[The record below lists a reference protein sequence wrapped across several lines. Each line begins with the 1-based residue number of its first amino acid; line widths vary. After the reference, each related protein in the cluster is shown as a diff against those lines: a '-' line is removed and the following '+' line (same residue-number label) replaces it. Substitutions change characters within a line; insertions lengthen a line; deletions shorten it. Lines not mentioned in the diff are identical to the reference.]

1 MSFYDD
7 ASLIL
12 LAGGEAGKDGK
23 AYSVKPTDGGG
34 DFTFTRGSNLTATRV
49 DSNGL
54 IEKGRENS
62 LLQSN
67 QFDTTWTTSNT
78 SVTSGQSGYDGS
90 SDAWLL
96 NSTTTGSPRIQQI
109 VSSSGVST
117 YSVYAKAATDD
128 FVQLRAFMSP
138 SGDASIWIDLSNGVI
153 VNSSG
158 AAKVTSNIES
168 IGSGWY
174 RCSLTFN
181 GTLSHLRI
189 YPASAFG
196 TYSTSGNGVY
206 IQDAQ
211 VELGLVATEYIES
224 GATTGLA
231 GILEDS
237 PRFDYSDGASCP
249 SLLLEPSRTN
259 LVEQSEY
266 MLGSNWLGGQTSLTP
281 VLSPDL
287 SPEGKL
293 NAYRITRTSTN
304 TQLGSLSTITSG
316 QTYTGSIYIK
326 RVSGSYNARIK
337 VVENTS
343 TTIAITDE
351 WERFDLTEV
360 ATSSNGRL
368 YISPFSTGDVID
380 VWGAQLEEGSYATS
394 YIPNHSGGS
403 VTRAADEMQEL
414 ILDDDL
420 TSVVLFGEITAPD
433 VVRDSSQR
441 LLEMGKSGTNSNAFY
456 AYRNSETNERRA
468 TFHTKNASGAQAF
481 IAEAATDRVKF
492 AMQYNAGNGSIK
504 VYINGSNALASSI
517 TDLDYTEFDKFALS
531 GVGGVVRVHQFI
543 ALKATYTNT
552 ELAALTAL

>member
-1 MSFYDD
+1 
-7 ASLIL
+7 
-12 LAGGEAGKDGK
+12 
-23 AYSVKPTDGGG
+23 
-34 DFTFTRGSNLTATRV
+34 
-49 DSNGL
+49 
-54 IEKGRENS
+54 
-62 LLQSN
+62 
-67 QFDTTWTTSNT
+67 
-78 SVTSGQSGYDGS
+78 
-90 SDAWLL
+90 
-96 NSTTTGSPRIQQI
+96 
-109 VSSSGVST
+109 
-117 YSVYAKAATDD
+117 
-128 FVQLRAFMSP
+128 
-138 SGDASIWIDLSNGVI
+138 
-153 VNSSG
+153 
-158 AAKVTSNIES
+158 
-168 IGSGWY
+168 
-174 RCSLTFN
+174 
-181 GTLSHLRI
+181 
-189 YPASAFG
+189 
-196 TYSTSGNGVY
+196 
-206 IQDAQ
+206 
-211 VELGLVATEYIES
+211 
-224 GATTGLA
+224 
-231 GILEDS
+231 
-237 PRFDYSDGASCP
+237 
-249 SLLLEPSRTN
+249 
-259 LVEQSEY
+259 

-433 VVRDSSQR
+433 VVRDSSER

-456 AYRNSETNERRA
+456 VYRNSETNERRA
-468 TFHTKNASGAQAF
+468 TFHRKNDSGTQAF